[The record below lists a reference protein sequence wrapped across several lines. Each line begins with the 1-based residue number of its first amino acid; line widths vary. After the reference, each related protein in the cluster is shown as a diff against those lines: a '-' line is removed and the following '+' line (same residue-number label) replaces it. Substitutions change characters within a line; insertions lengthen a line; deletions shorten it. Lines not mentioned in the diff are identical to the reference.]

1 MPLGTRS
8 QGYGYE
14 PQAQA
19 GCGQMRCEP
28 CTCTPT
34 GTWTVPASCV
44 LCAGRWVSAAWVA
57 KLGCWCCLVF
67 RVHAE
72 PAVFTL
78 GVYSKYVAEISVASF
93 HHNLASDFRP
103 EMLPVGRCRL
113 VLALASLLGPGSGTC
128 LALCCPRCSRS
139 LLGSGRKSPRT
150 VKPLPGPCC
159 VGAHGSLACSVSCLG
174 TVLGS

>member
-28 CTCTPT
+28 RTWTPT

-78 GVYSKYVAEISVASF
+78 GVYSKYSPRSQW
-93 HHNLASDFRP
+93 
-103 EMLPVGRCRL
+103 
-113 VLALASLLGPGSGTC
+113 LLSTITWHQI
-128 LALCCPRCSRS
+128 
-139 LLGSGRKSPRT
+139 SGRR
-150 VKPLPGPCC
+150 CC
-159 VGAHGSLACSVSCLG
+159 RWEDAGSSWLLHPYWDWEAG
-174 TVLGS
+174 DA